1 MEERSTAFF
10 LHNTPNEVA
19 AAPPVLAVAFSSL
32 LTICL
37 MMEQG
42 RQVHQHFPSEPQ
54 REITTLILD
63 RQRGLVLNDLMNLIC
78 GW

>member
-42 RQVHQHFPSEPQ
+42 RQVHQHFPVSHKGRSQPSFLTG
-54 REITTLILD
+54 REA
-63 RQRGLVLNDLMNLIC
+63 
-78 GW
+78 